1 MEELPQ
7 EMALA
12 IAEEEEAKE
21 EVEEGLPAPELKRM
35 TVRELTELYEKW
47 LSILERLPTSG
58 LPFEA
63 AERERAKISDVLS
76 ALSLEIRHRLFG

>member
-12 IAEEEEAKE
+12 IAEEEAKE

-47 LSILERLPTSG
+47 LSILERLPMSG
-58 LPFEA
+58 LAFEA

-76 ALSLEIRHRLFG
+76 ALSLEIRRRLFG